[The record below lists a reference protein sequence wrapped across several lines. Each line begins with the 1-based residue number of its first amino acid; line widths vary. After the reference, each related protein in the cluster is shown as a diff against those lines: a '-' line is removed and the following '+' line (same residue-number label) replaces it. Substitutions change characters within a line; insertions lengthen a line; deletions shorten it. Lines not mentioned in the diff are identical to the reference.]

1 MFIDLD
7 EDDSNE
13 KNININEMFRRD
25 EGEKL

>member
-1 MFIDLD
+1 MFIDMD

-13 KNININEMFRRD
+13 KNINLNELFKRD